1 MSPEHCLKLLEEDL
15 KKKHI
20 VSDVLDTP
28 RSSTYLELVDLL
40 QELSALP
47 SWGNGRDMKTL
58 SKKIIGKVYKTKQ
71 SGGQLDVPSAYLLDA
86 FRNLLN
92 ERSARD
98 GASSKGT
105 FNPVTSSNFIQQLP
119 PAPTAPTPPSTNFNT
134 ATATKMA
141 PPKTKEEPPPP
152 AKKTEVIDSEE
163 EDVERDQGVSDAI
176 WQQLQADR
184 KAEEQRLQKVAEE
197 LRQREESIATMKKME
212 EKKRKLMEE
221 LAAKMAEEE
230 AEQRRIE
237 EAWLAEKTEEE
248 KRIQELVE
256 ERREKKQKEFEERQ
270 RKHAEEFA
278 ARKARADEEKRK
290 LEAARLAEQKVRLA
304 RAKAKADLEKRQ
316 REEAEKRKKE
326 AQVQQKLRCIGL
338 CVAGFR
344 WIPQASG
351 YRCAGGTHFVD
362 NAALGI

>member
-1 MSPEHCLKLLEEDL
+1 MSPEHCLKLLEADL
-15 KKKHI
+15 KKKRI

-28 RSSTYLELVDLL
+28 QSSIYLELVDLL
-40 QELSALP
+40 TQLSAFP

-71 SGGQLDVPSAYLLDA
+71 SGGQLDVPSEYLLDA
-86 FRNLLN
+86 FRNLLK

-105 FNPVTSSNFIQQLP
+105 FNPVDLRNLIQQLP

-134 ATATKMA
+134 ATATKTA
-141 PPKTKEEPPPP
+141 PPKAKEEPPPP

-184 KAEEQRLQKVAEE
+184 KAKEQHLQEIAEE
-197 LRQREESIATMKKME
+197 LRQREENIARMRKME
-212 EKKRKLMEE
+212 EKTRKLTEE

-237 EAWLAEKTEEE
+237 EAWLAEKREEE

-256 ERREKKQKEFEERQ
+256 ERCEKKQKEFEERQ
-270 RKHAEEFA
+270 RKHAEELA

-290 LEAARLAEQKVRLA
+290 LEAARLAEQRA
-304 RAKAKADLEKRQ
+304 RFAHAKAKADLEKRQ
-316 REEAEKRKKE
+316 REEAENRKKE
-326 AQVQQKLRCIGL
+326 AQVQQKLRYMGVCCMGY
-338 CVAGFR
+338 R
-344 WIPQASG
+344 WIKQASG
-351 YRCAGGTHFVD
+351 YRCSAGGHFVD